1 MTAFGEI
8 LPYHDN
14 HCRLDRDKKDKHGL
28 PLLVVNA
35 VVRENERKM
44 DVALGGAFQVEPHGE
59 IFCVVGIESNFMYDM
74 YGDQERAER
83 AADLM
88 TLAASR

>member
-8 LPYHDN
+8 LPTTKTM
-14 HCRLDRDKKDKHGL
+14 RLDRDRKDKHGL

-44 DVALGGAFQVEPHGE
+44 EQ
-59 IFCVVGIESNFMYDM
+59 DM
-74 YGDQERAER
+74 R
-83 AADLM
+83 M
-88 TLAASR
+88 TRQRCSKLPATRT